1 MTLSGKSN
9 FPMAEIVNLRMARK
23 QQMRAAKEKSAEQN
37 RTLFGMTKAERESIR
52 IERERTVSVV
62 DAHLRERKDNSDK
75 S

>member
-1 MTLSGKSN
+1 
-9 FPMAEIVNLRMARK
+9 MAEIVNLRMARK

-62 DAHLRERKDNSDK
+62 DAHLRERIDNSDK